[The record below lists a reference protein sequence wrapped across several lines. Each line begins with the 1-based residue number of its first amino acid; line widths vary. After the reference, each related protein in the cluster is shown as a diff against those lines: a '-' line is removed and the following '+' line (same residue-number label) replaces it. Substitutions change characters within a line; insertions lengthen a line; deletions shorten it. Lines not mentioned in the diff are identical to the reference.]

1 MKSLEAMTRVG
12 DRGGAHRAAAAVAI
26 ATGLLFTR
34 PALAQAPPS
43 PDRPWAIPESASARA
58 AQLGDHTGADPNKPP
73 VVGKQFGLAELI
85 DLAERTNPQTRAAW
99 ETARAAAAAEGLV
112 ESQFLP
118 QLSFEALGGYEH
130 TPLPAPKDLVPKG
143 YFESNSQEFIPSLAL
158 KWLLFDF
165 GRRRASMDAARA
177 DSFTANVAFT
187 GTHQSVIFSVSQAYF
202 DLGAARGRLHAAQK
216 ALSTALTTQDATTA
230 KRNNGL
236 ATVVAVAQADRQ
248 TAQSRYNLTS
258 AEGAATNAMANLVA
272 TLGIAAGTD
281 LDVADSAE
289 MPLPPEPEQDVR
301 AEIKQA
307 MARRPDILA
316 ALGQVDSAE
325 ASLKGA
331 QRAYYPVV
339 SVAAHAFQNIGA
351 VSSDGKP
358 YSGIDKPGANIL
370 LSISIPIY
378 DGGMRS
384 SQISVAR
391 AKVREAEEKLDQTRD
406 TAAQQVVKAY
416 NGLVTSLSEYD
427 AATVLSQAAHTAYDA
442 ALRSYKQGV
451 GTYTDL
457 ATEENAVV
465 QAETQVEDARASAH
479 TAAAAL
485 AFAMGTI
492 GGPPSD

>member
-1 MKSLEAMTRVG
+1 MTLLEAVARE
-12 DRGGAHRAAAAVAI
+12 RHGAPKGATAIAV
-26 ATGLLFTR
+26 ATGLLLMQ
-34 PALAQAPPS
+34 PALAQAPAS
-43 PDRPWAIPESASARA
+43 PDRPWPIPESATARA
-58 AQLGDHTGADPNKPP
+58 AQLGDHATTAPK
-73 VVGKQFGLAELI
+73 KQYDLAELI

-118 QLSFEALGGYEH
+118 QLSFEALGGFEH
-130 TPLPAPKDLVPKG
+130 TPLPAPKDLVPQG
-143 YFESNSQEFIPSLAL
+143 YFESHTQEFIPSLAL

-165 GRRRASMDAARA
+165 GRRAASMQAARA
-177 DSFTANVAFT
+177 DSFVANVAFT

-216 ALSTALTTQDATTA
+216 ALSTAQTTQDAAMA

-236 ATVVAVAQADRQ
+236 ATVVAVAQAERQ
-248 TAQSRYNLTS
+248 TAQARYNLTA
-258 AEGAATNAMANLVA
+258 AEGATTTALANLVA
-272 TLGIAAGTD
+272 TLGIDAGTE
-281 LDVADSAE
+281 LDVADSSE
-289 MPLPPEPEQDVR
+289 MPLPAVPQDSVR
-301 AEIKQA
+301 EEIKQA
-307 MARRPDILA
+307 LTHRPDILA

-331 QRAYYPVV
+331 QSAYYPTI

-358 YSGIDKPGANIL
+358 YSTIDRPGANIL

-378 DGGMRS
+378 DGGTRS

-391 AKVREAEEKLDQTRD
+391 AKVREAQEKVDQARD
-406 TAAQQVVKAY
+406 SAAQQVVKAY
-416 NGLVTSLSEYD
+416 NGLVTSLSEYE

-442 ALRSYKQGV
+442 ALGSYQHGV

-492 GGPPSD
+492 GSSP

>member
-1 MKSLEAMTRVG
+1 MWSDPLEKHLLQRMTVLEAVTV
-12 DRGGAHRAAAAVAI
+12 AVA
-26 ATGLLFTR
+26 TSLLLTR
-34 PALAQAPPS
+34 PVLAQAPAS
-43 PDRPWAIPESASARA
+43 PDRPWPIPASATDRA
-58 AQLGDHTGADPNKPP
+58 ARFGDHATP
-73 VVGKQFGLAELI
+73 VPRKQYELAELI
-85 DLAERTNPQTRAAW
+85 DLAERTNPQTRSAW

-130 TPLPAPKDLVPKG
+130 TPLPAPKDLVPQG
-143 YFESNSQEFIPSLAL
+143 YFESHTQEFIPSLAL

-165 GRRRASMDAARA
+165 GRRSASLQAAKA
-177 DSFTANVAFT
+177 DSFVANVAFT
-187 GTHQSVIFSVSQAYF
+187 GTHQSVIYSVSQAYF

-216 ALSTALTTQDATTA
+216 ALSTAQTSQDAAMA

-236 ATVVAVAQADRQ
+236 ATVVSVAQAERQ
-248 TAQSRYNLTS
+248 TAQSRYNLT
-258 AEGAATNAMANLVA
+258 AAVGDVTTAMANLVA
-272 TLGIAAGTD
+272 TLGIDAGTE

-289 MPLPPEPEQDVR
+289 MPLPPVPQESVR
-301 AEIKQA
+301 EAIKQA
-307 MARRPDILA
+307 LSQRPDVLA
-316 ALGQVDSAE
+316 ALGQIDSAE

-331 QRAYYPVV
+331 QRAYYPVI
-339 SVAAHAFQNIGA
+339 SVAAHAYQNMGA

-358 YSGIDKPGANIL
+358 YSTIDRPGANIL
-370 LSISIPIY
+370 LSFSIPIY

-406 TAAQQVVKAY
+406 TASQQVVKAY
-416 NGLVTSLSEYD
+416 NGLVTSLSEYE
-427 AATVLSQAAHTAYDA
+427 AATALSQAAHTAYEA
-442 ALRSYKQGV
+442 ALHSFQHGV

-457 ATEENAVV
+457 VTEENAVV

-492 GGPPSD
+492 GSPRGQ

>member
-1 MKSLEAMTRVG
+1 MAAGHFSNR
-12 DRGGAHRAAAAVAI
+12 RAATAIAV
-26 ATGLLFTR
+26 ATGLLLIR
-34 PALAQAPPS
+34 PALGQAPPS
-43 PDRPWAIPESASARA
+43 PDRPWQIPQSAIARA
-58 AQLGDHTGADPNKPP
+58 AQLGDHMGP
-73 VVGKQFGLAELI
+73 VTEKQYGLAELI

-130 TPLPAPKDLVPKG
+130 TPLPAPKSLIPKG
-143 YFESNSQEFIPSLAL
+143 FFESNTQEFIPSLAL

-165 GRRRASMDAARA
+165 GRRDASLQGTRA
-177 DSFTANVAFT
+177 DSFAANVAFT

-216 ALSTALTTQDATTA
+216 ALSTAQTTQDATTA

-236 ATVVAVAQADRQ
+236 ATVVAVAQAERQ
-248 TAQSRYNLTS
+248 TAQARYNLTA
-258 AEGAATNAMANLVA
+258 AEGAATTAMANLVA
-272 TLGIAAGTD
+272 TLGIAAGTN

-289 MPLPPEPEQDVR
+289 LPLPSAPEQNVQ
-301 AEIKQA
+301 AAIKQA
-307 MARRPDILA
+307 LARRPDVLA

-331 QRAYYPVV
+331 QRAYYPVISV
-339 SVAAHAFQNIGA
+339 SAHAFQNMGA

-358 YSGIDKPGANIL
+358 YSGIDRPGANIL
-370 LSISIPIY
+370 LSFSVPIY

-391 AKVREAEEKLDQTRD
+391 AKVRESEEKLDETRD
-406 TAAQQVVKAY
+406 SAAQQVVKAY
-416 NGLVTSLSEYD
+416 NGLVTSLSEYE
-427 AATVLSQAAHTAYDA
+427 AATALSQAAHTAYDA
-442 ALRSYKQGV
+442 ALRSYRQGV

-492 GGPPSD
+492 GNSQSE